1 MSRFGNVSQ
10 RILMGVA
17 LFAGAMITSGAA
29 YGQAAT
35 PAQAPPYNR
44 DEYDRYIACT
54 AEKVPELKI
63 KCLDE
68 FVAKSPNAAK
78 TPELAPFIAN
88 AYMQAYRDVK
98 DWPKTIEAADKLL
111 TYGEKIN
118 AGDQVTARFTRAMA
132 YISGGATTSNTADKQ
147 NAARESARQGMKD
160 LDALK
165 KPDGVSQADFDKIKQ
180 QYTAYFDTVIAAT
193 SESLKDAPSMITA
206 QRALADLDPSDGA
219 PWYKIGLAYRAMT
232 PPQELDAFWAFARS
246 ASIKWPNQQKIH
258 DYLKQLVGVYQQASC
273 DNLVNDEVNQ
283 MITLAAGSPDR
294 PATFTLYTA
303 DDLNKARTD
312 TANFIPYLKEGGEHG
327 KLMWLAVCGLDYPEI
342 VTKLISIDAPDAGPI
357 VLHTFTGVT
366 GDETKDGTV
375 PDMEVKLD
383 GSQPEVKRIV
393 LNDEL
398 RFGATLTGYDQTPF
412 MLHWEK
418 GKVNPDDIPPEAGK
432 KPPVKKK
439 PGGTK

>member
-17 LFAGAMITSGAA
+17 LFAGAVITSGATFA
-29 YGQAAT
+29 QGGQQAAA
-35 PAQAPPYNR
+35 PAYNR
-44 DEYDRYIACT
+44 DEYDRWMACRT
-54 AEKVPELKI
+54 EKVPEQKV

-68 FVAKSPNAAK
+68 FSAKSPGAAAA
-78 TPELAPFIAN
+78 LAPYIASDYMH
-88 AYMQAYRDVK
+88 AYLDVK
-98 DWPKTIEAADKLL
+98 DWPKTAEAADKLL
-111 TYGEKIN
+111 AFGEKIS
-118 AGDQVTARFTRAMA
+118 ADDQIQARVARAFA
-132 YISGGATTSNTADKQ
+132 YINGEAQFQTPDKL

-160 LDALK
+160 LAAEK
-165 KPDGVSQADFDKIKQ
+165 KPDGAAQADWDTQ
-180 QYTAYFDTVIAAT
+180 QKTRSAYFVTVIAKT
-193 SESLKDAPSMITA
+193 SFALKDAPGTVSA
-206 QRALADLDPSDGA
+206 YRAMAEMDPTDPTS
-219 PWYKIGLAYRAMT
+219 WYQIGLAYRAMT
-232 PPQELDAFWAFARS
+232 PPHDLDAFWAFAR
-246 ASIKWPNQQKIH
+246 AVSIKGANQQKIH
-258 DYLKQLVGVYQQASC
+258 DYLKQLVTVYQQAAC
-273 DNLVNDEVNQ
+273 DKLVDDEVNQ
-283 MITLAAGSPDR
+283 MITLAGGSPDR

-342 VTKLISIDAPDAGPI
+342 VTKLIAIDAPEGAPA

-398 RFGATLTGYDQTPF
+398 RFGATLSGYDQTPF

-418 GKVNPDDIPPEAGK
+418 GKVNPEDIPAETGK
-432 KPPVKKK
+432 KPAPKKK
-439 PGGTK
+439 PGGEK

>member
-10 RILMGVA
+10 RILMGAV
-17 LFAGAMITSGAA
+17 LFAGVVITSGAA
-29 YGQAAT
+29 FAQPAQA
-35 PAQAPPYNR
+35 AQAPPYNR

-78 TPELAPFIAN
+78 SAELAPFIAN
-88 AYMQAYRDVK
+88 AYMLAYRDVK

-111 TYGEKIN
+111 SYGEKIN
-118 AGDQVTARFTRAMA
+118 AGDQLQARLARAMA
-132 YISGGATTSNTADKQ
+132 YIYGKAQMQTPDKL
-147 NAARESARQGMKD
+147 NAARDSARQGIKD
-160 LDALK
+160 LDGLK
-165 KPDGVSQADFDKIKQ
+165 KPDATPQADFDKQKMQI
-180 QYTAYFDTVIAAT
+180 AGYFDTVIADT
-193 SESLKDAPSMITA
+193 SLALKDAPGTIDAEKT
-206 QRALADLDPSDGA
+206 LAALDPTDPG
-219 PWYKIGLAYRAMT
+219 PWYQIGRAYLAMN
-232 PPQELDAFWAFARS
+232 PPQTMDAFWVIARS
-246 ASIKWPNQQKIH
+246 VSLKGPNEAAIH
-258 DYLKQLVGVYQQASC
+258 DYLKKLVINYQQAAC
-273 DNLVNDEVNQ
+273 DNLVNDEVTQ
-283 MITLAAGSPDR
+283 MITLAGGSPDR
-294 PATFTLYTA
+294 PATFTLYSA

-312 TANFIPYLKEGGEHG
+312 TANFIPYLREGGEHG

-342 VTKLISIDAPDAGPI
+342 VTKLIAIDTPDVGPA

-398 RFGATLTGYDQTPF
+398 RFGATLVGYDQTPF

-418 GKVNPDDIPPEAGK
+418 GKVNPEDIPPEGK

-439 PGGTK
+439 PGTGK

>member
-1 MSRFGNVSQ
+1 MSRIGNVSQ

-17 LFAGAMITSGAA
+17 LFAGAVITSGAA
-29 YGQAAT
+29 FAQAAT
-35 PAQAPPYNR
+35 TQAPPYNR

-54 AEKVPELKI
+54 TEKVPESKI
-63 KCLDE
+63 KCLDD

-88 AYMQAYRDVK
+88 AYMLAYRDVK

-111 TYGEKIN
+111 TFGEKIN
-118 AGDQVTARFTRAMA
+118 AGDQLNARYIRAQA
-132 YISGGATTSNTADKQ
+132 FIAAGATMNSPDKQ
-147 NAARESARQGMKD
+147 NAARDSARQGLKD

-165 KPDGVSQADFDKIKQ
+165 KPDNLSQADFDKGKQ
-180 QYTAYFDTVIAAT
+180 PYSAYFNTVIATT
-193 SESLKDAPSMITA
+193 SEGLKDAPSMIAAYKT
-206 QRALADLDPSDGA
+206 LADMDPTDGT

-232 PPQELDAFWAFARS
+232 PPQDLDAFWAFARS
-246 ASIKWPNQQKIH
+246 ASIKWASQQKIH

-273 DNLVNDEVNQ
+273 DKLVDDEVNQ

-312 TANFIPYLKEGGEHG
+312 TTNFIPYLKEGGEHG

-342 VTKLISIDAPDAGPI
+342 VTKLIAIDAPDVGPA

-418 GKVNPDDIPPEAGK
+418 GKVNPEDIPAETGK
-432 KPPVKKK
+432 KPAPKKK

>member
-1 MSRFGNVSQ
+1 MSRIGNYSQ
-10 RILMGVA
+10 RILMGVV
-17 LFAGAMITSGAA
+17 LFAGVVITSGAA
-29 YGQAAT
+29 FAQAAQT
-35 PAQAPPYNR
+35 AQAPPYNR
-44 DEYDRYIACT
+44 DEYDRFVACT

-88 AYMQAYRDVK
+88 GYMQAYRDVK

-118 AGDQVTARFTRAMA
+118 AGDQVTARFIRAQA
-132 YISGGATTSNTADKQ
+132 YISGGAATSNTPEKQ
-147 NAARESARQGMKD
+147 NAARDSARQGLKD
-160 LDALK
+160 LEALK
-165 KPDGVSQADFDKIKQ
+165 KPDGASQADFDKIKQ
-180 QYTAYFDTVIAAT
+180 QYTAYFDTVIAST
-193 SESLKDAPSMITA
+193 SEALKDAPSMIAA
-206 QRALADLDPSDGA
+206 QRALADLDPTDGT

-232 PPQELDAFWAFARS
+232 PPQDLDAFWAFARS
-246 ASIKWPNQQKIH
+246 ASIKWTSQQKIH

-273 DNLVNDEVNQ
+273 DKLVDDEVNQ

-294 PATFTLYTA
+294 PASFTLYTA

-312 TANFIPYLKEGGEHG
+312 TTNFIPYLKEGGEHG

-342 VTKLISIDAPDAGPI
+342 VTKLISIDTPDVGPA

-383 GSQPEVKRIV
+383 GSQPEVKRIA

-398 RFGATLTGYDQTPF
+398 RFGATLVGYDPTPF

-418 GKVNPDDIPPEAGK
+418 GKVNPEDIPAETGK
-432 KPPVKKK
+432 KPAPKKK
-439 PGGTK
+439 PGGAK

>member
-1 MSRFGNVSQ
+1 
-10 RILMGVA
+10 
-17 LFAGAMITSGAA
+17 
-29 YGQAAT
+29 
-35 PAQAPPYNR
+35 
-44 DEYDRYIACT
+44 
-54 AEKVPELKI
+54 
-63 KCLDE
+63 
-68 FVAKSPNAAK
+68 
-78 TPELAPFIAN
+78 
-88 AYMQAYRDVK
+88 
-98 DWPKTIEAADKLL
+98 
-111 TYGEKIN
+111 
-118 AGDQVTARFTRAMA
+118 MA

-232 PPQELDAFWAFARS
+232 PPQDLDAFWAFARS

-312 TANFIPYLKEGGEHG
+312 TTNFIPYLKEGGEHG